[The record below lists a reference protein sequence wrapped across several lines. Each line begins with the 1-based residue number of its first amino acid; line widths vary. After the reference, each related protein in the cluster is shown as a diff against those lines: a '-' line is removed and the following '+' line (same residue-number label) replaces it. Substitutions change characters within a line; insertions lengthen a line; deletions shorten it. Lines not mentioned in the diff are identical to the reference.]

1 MEETRRTPLLS
12 LLQLLRTSLEILLE
26 LREYKHSS
34 DTHQQPDREN
44 VEDFSLV
51 LVQILLCTRFSGGEG
66 ERDRERESSVRDGE
80 DAAVVRHS
88 REESRDSG

>member
-1 MEETRRTPLLS
+1 M
-12 LLQLLRTSLEILLE
+12 
-26 LREYKHSS
+26 
-34 DTHQQPDREN
+34 N

-51 LVQILLCTRFSGGEG
+51 IMLECTSFIGGEG
-66 ERDRERESSVRDGE
+66 ERDRERGSSVRDGE